1 MGFSHSCSYRTLGE
15 LLPHKEG
22 RYCRCWR
29 TCQSIDVYLVI
40 MNAAFAG
47 LDRCHPC
54 HSTNDESENKKR
66 KPLDAGDDAD
76 SMEHELMGALGCDKE
91 SAGHASLALQ
101 VIPCLHVIPNKQ

>member
-1 MGFSHSCSYRTLGE
+1 
-15 LLPHKEG
+15 
-22 RYCRCWR
+22 
-29 TCQSIDVYLVI
+29 

-66 KPLDAGDDAD
+66 NAD

-91 SAGHASLALQ
+91 SAGHAALALQ
-101 VIPCLHVIPNKQ
+101 VRSCLPVIPNKQ

>member
-1 MGFSHSCSYRTLGE
+1 
-15 LLPHKEG
+15 
-22 RYCRCWR
+22 
-29 TCQSIDVYLVI
+29 

-91 SAGHASLALQ
+91 SAGHAALALQ
-101 VIPCLHVIPNKQ
+101 VRSCLPVIPNKQ